1 MDICGYLGKKWA
13 LYSGTPEIW
22 FWSISQQG
30 VTEEQGAAPKF
41 LATSVARDTFCFL
54 HSPLSTWIGVGH
66 FEGLC
71 PHEKT
76 KDKGMDEGA
85 SSYLGTCNL
94 LLQSL
99 VDFGPK
105 RQHWL
110 TLKVSDCGQ
119 VVSWH
124 WHNPAWPPN
133 TGKLNRWYRLSA
145 PLYFWYFELV
155 SYHFICNVMTFNLV
169 WCTRANCIQGQFR
182 TNVSAKGHHTSNQA
196 FTLPEGRG
204 PIWRQPDRP
213 LWRFYSAKFLTRS
226 LWYENYHWILEN
238 TQFFQAWESEE
249 TSLNQSLGLIQTK
262 ICILRLHSSNSVL
275 SFNFGP
281 VLPFL

>member
-1 MDICGYLGKKWA
+1 MSLIHSPLVPKIQMSYFAFSKPAFCPCFSLWFVTAVGHLQWADGMDICGYLGKKWA

-22 FWSISQQG
+22 FWSISRQG

-99 VDFGPK
+99 ANFGPK

-124 WHNPAWPPN
+124 W
-133 TGKLNRWYRLSA
+133 
-145 PLYFWYFELV
+145 
-155 SYHFICNVMTFNLV
+155 
-169 WCTRANCIQGQFR
+169 
-182 TNVSAKGHHTSNQA
+182 
-196 FTLPEGRG
+196 
-204 PIWRQPDRP
+204 QPC
-213 LWRFYSAKFLTRS
+213 LASQ
-226 LWYENYHWILEN
+226 H
-238 TQFFQAWESEE
+238 
-249 TSLNQSLGLIQTK
+249 
-262 ICILRLHSSNSVL
+262 
-275 SFNFGP
+275 
-281 VLPFL
+281 

>member
-1 MDICGYLGKKWA
+1 MSLIHSPLSCQKYKCHISPFQTCFLSVFLPLICNRSWTFTMGRRHGYMWVPGEKVGIVL
-13 LYSGTPEIW
+13 
-22 FWSISQQG
+22 
-30 VTEEQGAAPKF
+30 
-41 LATSVARDTFCFL
+41 RDTWNMILVHQPAGGNRGAGGSPLNFLQQASRVTLFAFCT
-54 HSPLSTWIGVGH
+54 PLSTWIGVGH

-145 PLYFWYFELV
+145 PLYFW
-155 SYHFICNVMTFNLV
+155 
-169 WCTRANCIQGQFR
+169 
-182 TNVSAKGHHTSNQA
+182 
-196 FTLPEGRG
+196 
-204 PIWRQPDRP
+204 
-213 LWRFYSAKFLTRS
+213 
-226 LWYENYHWILEN
+226 
-238 TQFFQAWESEE
+238 
-249 TSLNQSLGLIQTK
+249 
-262 ICILRLHSSNSVL
+262 
-275 SFNFGP
+275 NF
-281 VLPFL
+281 